1 MRLHPVVFA
10 AVASLTIAGCQTQAN
25 AGTAAGLSE
34 ADRTALQA
42 LFDSA
47 VTSVRAHNW
56 DAWAAPFTEDVMFMP
71 PNHPMLH
78 GRAATR
84 AWIDSFP
91 AISEFNFTNVTFDGA
106 GDLAWGT
113 SGVPMT
119 LSVGG
124 QSVKDVSK
132 QLVVFKKQAD
142 GHWKVAAVAV
152 NSDLP
157 PMAPPPVVPATGNAK
172 KK

>member
-10 AVASLTIAGCQTQAN
+10 AVASLTIAACQYQAN
-25 AGTAAGLSE
+25 ASTAAGLSD
-34 ADRTALQA
+34 ADRAALQA
-42 LFDSA
+42 LFDSTA
-47 VTSVRAHNW
+47 SNIRAHNW
-56 DAWAAPFTEDVMFMP
+56 DAWAAVMTDDVMFLP
-71 PNHPMLH
+71 TNHPMIH

-84 AWIDSFP
+84 AWVDSFP
-91 AISEFNFTNVTFDGA
+91 AITQFNFTNVTIDGA
-106 GDLAWGT
+106 GGLAWGT
-113 SGVPMT
+113 SGVPMS
-119 LSVGG
+119 LNVGG
-124 QSVKDVSK
+124 QQVNDVSK

-157 PMAPPPVVPATGNAK
+157 PMAPPPTAAPAPSK